1 MSARNLVCVCAAL
14 CASLCAAADPAPC
27 AAITVAAGDNERID
41 TPVAAALPPQIDAAR
56 ELALFEV
63 REGARTAVPAQVA
76 FGPARELRWILSG
89 TTPAGTV
96 RRFELCHGAPQGGD
110 GVRLELNSKTLDV
123 SVGGAPFF
131 SYNHAHVV
139 PPGKIPPV
147 FIRSG
152 YIHPMF
158 GPGGEL
164 LTEDFPADHYH
175 HKGIWGPW
183 TETTFEGHDVDFWNL
198 AKKQG
203 TVQFAGFECVESG
216 PVFGR
221 FRVKQEHVD
230 LTQPGGGKV
239 ALNEIWDVCVWAA
252 GRGCRLW
259 DLTSEQACASARP
272 LFLKQYRYGG
282 FGYRGP
288 KEWKGDDYKVL
299 TSEGHTKKDGHGKT
313 SKWCAHSGAI
323 DGTRSTVLFMCSP
336 RNDRFP
342 EPMRIWESGGCF
354 FNYCPIQH
362 KEWTFE
368 PGKTYTFRYRI
379 YIHEGDIDAKLAE
392 RLWRDFGNPPGV
404 TIEPAG
410 TK

>member
-1 MSARNLVCVCAAL
+1 MRKTACVCAAL

-27 AAITVAAGDNERID
+27 AAITVAAGDQARID
-41 TPVAAALPPQIDAAR
+41 TPVAVALPPWINAAR

-63 REGARTAVPAQVA
+63 RDGLRTEAPAQVA
-76 FGPARELRWILSG
+76 FGPVRELRWILSG
-89 TTPAGTV
+89 ATPAGTA
-96 RRFELCHGAPQGGD
+96 RRFELCYAAPRGGG
-110 GVRLELNSKTLDV
+110 GVRLALNPRTLDV

-131 SYNHAHVV
+131 SYNHAHVA

-158 GPGGEL
+158 DPSGRL

-198 AKKQG
+198 GRKLG
-203 TVQFAGFECVESG
+203 TVQFAGFERVESG

-221 FRVKQEHVD
+221 FRAKQEHVD

-239 ALNEIWDVCVWAA
+239 ALDEVWDVCVWDV
-252 GRGCRLW
+252 GDGGRLW
-259 DLTSEQACASARP
+259 DLTSEQACAGASP

-288 KEWKGDDYKVL
+288 KEWEGDDYKVL
-299 TSEGHTKKDGHGKT
+299 TSEGHTKKNSHGKT
-313 SKWCAHSGAI
+313 SRWCAHSGVIA
-323 DGTRSTVLFMCSP
+323 GARSTIIFMCSP

-354 FNYCPIQH
+354 FNYCPVQH
-362 KEWTFE
+362 REWTFE
-368 PGKTYTFRYRI
+368 PGKTYVFRYRV
-379 YIHEGDIDAKLAE
+379 YIHEGDIDAERAE
-392 RLWRDFGNPPGV
+392 RLWRDFGEPPV
-404 TIEPAG
+404 ATLEPAG
-410 TK
+410 SK